1 MPAPP
6 GLSPLG
12 PSARHAGPNG
22 GSSPRCPGG
31 HIVLA
36 AGIDAPLRA
45 FYVAEVFEQY
55 LHHTAEIGF
64 LLEARPLILRLRL
77 RLRLSEARRVGYRCV
92 RSCRSLWSPY

>member
-12 PSARHAGPNG
+12 PSARHDGPNG

-36 AGIDAPLRA
+36 AGIDATLRA
-45 FYVAEVFEQY
+45 FDVAEVFEQY
-55 LHHTAEIGF
+55 LHHTGEIGF
-64 LLEARPLILRLRL
+64 LLEARPRILRLRL
-77 RLRLSEARRVGYRCV
+77 RLRRSEERRVGYECV
-92 RSCRSLWSPY
+92 STCRSGWSPS